1 MPDNPLVACEH
12 CASVYRRVPLN
23 AGALAS
29 CRRCGY
35 VLYRESAVS
44 LNGWIAL
51 TLGALVIF
59 AIANAFP
66 IARLDIQGH
75 SVNASLPGALWLTWQ
90 QGHWVLATM
99 TGLFGFWLPLTQL
112 FFLLWGLLCIRSGS
126 MPWDFRYGMRLL
138 HYVGNWSMVPVLM
151 LGFLVAMVKFSSLAT
166 LHPGPGIWAFI
177 VLTFMLTGLSRFST
191 HRLWRYAEDAGLV
204 PASGSGLLPGQPVA
218 SCSSCGHV
226 QSVPEEP
233 EGCPCIRCGATVHRR
248 KSNTSSRVW
257 ALLIAAGII
266 YIPANVLPIMHI
278 RTTLDNSS
286 HTILGGVMEL
296 WRLGSWDLALIVFV
310 ASIVV
315 PMTKL
320 LALSILML
328 RRRWRGSGTQRQ
340 RTRMYE
346 LVEFI
351 GQWSML
357 DVFVVIVMTAL
368 ADFPGISQVI
378 AGPGAVSFGVVVILT
393 MLAAMSYDPRL
404 GWDRP
409 KKNTVSRET
418 YASQQ

>member
-1 MPDNPLVACEH
+1 MADNPLVACEH
-12 CASVYRRVPLN
+12 CASLHRRVPLE
-23 AGALAS
+23 AGALAA

-35 VLYRESAVS
+35 ALYRQSAVS
-44 LNGWIAL
+44 LDGWIAL
-51 TLGALVIF
+51 TLAALVVF

-66 IARLDIQGH
+66 VARLDIQGH
-75 SVNASLPGALWLTWQ
+75 SVTASLPGALWLTWR
-90 QGHWVLATM
+90 QGHWVLAAM

-112 FFLLWGLLCIRSGS
+112 FFLLWGLLCIRSGRL
-126 MPWDFRYGMRLL
+126 PWDFRYGMRML
-138 HYVGNWSMVPVLM
+138 HYVANWSMVPVLM

-166 LHPGPGIWAFI
+166 LQPGPGIWGFA
-177 VLTFMLTGLSRFST
+177 VLTFLLTGLSRVSAL
-191 HRLWRYAEDAGLV
+191 RLWRYAEDAGLSLV
-204 PASGSGLLPGQPVA
+204 SGSALLPGQPVA
-218 SCSSCGHV
+218 ACSSCGHV
-226 QSVPEEP
+226 QSVPDDASRS
-233 EGCPCIRCGATVHRR
+233 PCARCGATVHLR
-248 KSNTSSRVW
+248 KPNVSSRVW
-257 ALLIAAGII
+257 ALLVAASII

-278 RTTLDNSS
+278 RSTLDNSS
-286 HTILGGVMEL
+286 HTILGGVVEL
-296 WRLGSWDLALIVFV
+296 WRLGSWDLALIVFI

-320 LALSILML
+320 LALAILLL
-328 RRRWRGSGTQRQ
+328 RRQWEGPTVQRQ
-340 RTRMYE
+340 RTRLYE
-346 LVEFI
+346 LIEFI

-409 KKNTVSRET
+409 SNNTVLREPHVP
-418 YASQQ
+418 Q